1 MSADKTSSGSGPVVF
16 AYDGSELA
24 NLAIAKAGRLLAEKS
39 DALVVCVWQPF
50 DVGFVVP
57 DGVHF
62 NAEQT
67 PAVKQAAEQAAAAGA
82 VLAEAAGFKARSLAL
97 EASPTWKG
105 IVKVA
110 DEHDA
115 SVIVLGSHGRS
126 GFGGALV
133 GSVAGAVASHSQ
145 RTVLI
150 THRDD

>member
-1 MSADKTSSGSGPVVF
+1 MSADRTQSESGPVVF
-16 AYDGSELA
+16 AYDGSDLA
-24 NLAIAKAGRLLAEKS
+24 DLAIDKAGTLLADKR

-67 PAVKQAAEQAAAAGA
+67 PAVKQAAEQTAATGAARA
-82 VLAEAAGFKARSLAL
+82 QAAGFQARSIAL

-115 SVIVLGSHGRS
+115 SVIVIGSHGRS

-133 GSVAGAVASHSQ
+133 GSVAAAIASHSK